1 MLSAF
6 AFVSCLA
13 PPQLAAAFERPTL
26 RGCQCGGTLDRV
38 KPLRTLTLPCRKTN
52 PVGVIC
58 GRAVVGWDGE
68 VWGWDL
74 GVEMGNVF
82 GYLVDGWKCASV
94 SVSLL
99 KDQP

>member
-1 MLSAF
+1 MGL
-6 AFVSCLA
+6 
-13 PPQLAAAFERPTL
+13 FE
-26 RGCQCGGTLDRV
+26 
-38 KPLRTLTLPCRKTN
+38 
-52 PVGVIC
+52 GV
-58 GRAVVGWDGE
+58 RLWEWDGE